1 MNDLYQNWKQLLQ
14 SPDLDNMYLAL
25 SIAPSLDWEIIAQDT
40 ATIYLWAYWQNI
52 IENTDID
59 LSIFVAL
66 AKKNNW
72 DFVADNDNLRW
83 LEPHYFYLVERV
95 LALNP
100 KLKALPIYSYS
111 LLESTSLFW
120 YFLGVPSLY
129 NRLDSDT
136 LLACFR
142 EHGYCE
148 QSGNGFRL
156 NMFQRKRN
164 TPLNIIFD
172 WDFLTE
178 LKTGIIA
185 NNSENIEYLYQMR
198 HLEELTIEG
207 FTGDTLLSFDFSR
220 LDKLLSF
227 SLQMQ
232 QHLELNIS
240 NGGHLEYLE
249 ILKATQAQA
258 EHWLNI
264 APNIE
269 YLDLSYY
276 RGAELPQNIG
286 SLQKL
291 KILNLNNAHTKL
303 NLKAL
308 APLSALKEL
317 TLNYTKFEELPALL
331 QLESLNLNDCEIE
344 AMPFSL
350 LKMCALLRLNIAN
363 NRIAFYKEH
372 IFRDLLS
379 RLIVLD
385 ISNSLTSRKSVNALN
400 NLYKALDS
408 KTKLRTNY
416 DQ

>member
-52 IENTDID
+52 AKDTEID

-66 AKKNNW
+66 AKNNNW
-72 DFVADNDNLRW
+72 DFVADNDNLLWR
-83 LEPHYFYLVERV
+83 EPHHFYLVERV

-111 LLESTSLFW
+111 LLMTTSLFW
-120 YFLGVPSLY
+120 HFLDAPSLY
-129 NRLDSDT
+129 NRLDFDT
-136 LLACFR
+136 WLACFR
-142 EHGYCE
+142 VHDHCE
-148 QSGNGFRL
+148 ESENGFMLDTMYRE
-156 NMFQRKRN
+156 N

-172 WDFLTE
+172 WDFLTA
-178 LKTGIIA
+178 LKTSIIA
-185 NNSENIEYLYQMR
+185 NNSENIEYLHRMR
-198 HLEELTIEG
+198 HLEELTIAG

-220 LDKLLSF
+220 LDKLRSF
-227 SLQMQ
+227 SLQKQ
-232 QHLELNIS
+232 YHFDLNIS
-240 NGGHLEYLE
+240 NGGHLERLE
-249 ILKATQAQA
+249 IPKSTQAQA
-258 EHWLNI
+258 EHWLNV

-291 KILNLNNAHTKL
+291 KILNLNNAHVKL
-303 NLKAL
+303 DLKDL
-308 APLSALKEL
+308 APLPALKEL
-317 TLNYTKFEELPALL
+317 TLNYTKFEQLPVLL
-331 QLESLNLNDCEIE
+331 QLESLNLSDCEIE

-350 LKMCALLRLNIAN
+350 LKMRSLLQLKINN

-372 IFRDLLS
+372 IFRDLLL
-379 RLIVLD
+379 RLTVLD
-385 ISNSLTSRKSVNALN
+385 IAHSLTSRKSIDALYS
-400 NLYKALDS
+400 LHKALDS
-408 KTKLRTNY
+408 KTKLRTDYN
-416 DQ
+416 